1 MTDPDHYQLLDKIPT
16 AIGAKTI
23 TENRGRASIGFI

>member
-1 MTDPDHYQLLDKIPT
+1 MTDPDHYQDKIPT